1 MSNRPERIF
10 QDEVCQ
16 PFFLQG
22 TGRKGK
28 QHGVLLLHGFTGSA
42 AHMRPL
48 GEALHARGFTVRG
61 INLPGHA
68 TDMDDMARYHWDDWL
83 NAAKD
88 AFLQLKERCDLVSVA
103 GLSMGGCLTLI
114 LAEQMQPAAIA
125 AISAPMGTQAP
136 LWAARLAS
144 PFIRTIWW
152 RQRDKQG
159 NPIEAEPKA
168 APVDDRYDYGYPG
181 FRTICGTQ
189 LQTLIR
195 MARRDLHAIH
205 CPMLVV
211 QSRADETITP
221 ESAKIILQGTSSAQ
235 KGVLWLTDAPHV
247 CAISKD
253 TQRIAEA
260 LAECF
265 ELAEGMT

>member
-83 NAAKD
+83 TAAKD
-88 AFLQLKERCDLVSVA
+88 AFLHLKERCDLVSVA
-103 GLSMGGCLTLI
+103 GLSMGGCLTLL
-114 LAEQMQPAAIA
+114 LAEQMPVTACAP
-125 AISAPMGTQAP
+125 ISAPTVVKNK
-136 LWAARLAS
+136 LL
-144 PFIRTIWW
+144 PFAGVAW
-152 RQRDKQG
+152 RFMPVIMWGQSAER
-159 NPIEAEPKA
+159 EAKLNM
-168 APVDDRYDYGYPG
+168 RYDIGYPG
-181 FRTICGTQ
+181 FYSKCGAH
-189 LQTLIR
+189 LYKLMV
-195 MARRDLHAIH
+195 MARRNLHAIR
-205 CPMLVV
+205 CPILVV
-211 QSRADETITP
+211 QSRADETI
-221 ESAKIILQGTSSAQ
+221 EQRSAKDIIKGVSSEK
-235 KGVLWLTDAPHV
+235 KGVLWLEDSPHV
-247 CAISKD
+247 CTISAD
-253 TQRIAEA
+253 QERITEEIAKLFREAE
-260 LAECF
+260 
-265 ELAEGMT
+265 